1 MTKFK
6 KVTSDALHALI
17 TAMYKADCSG
27 KNLYEAHTLRK
38 LRRML
43 SLARSHNK
51 LAEAGCNGE
60 LTKAQVTKQGQ
71 IELELSEYAREF
83 SLRAQFTG
91 DPRGFTVKLHTES
104 QNMYNTMGGSESGY
118 GI

>member
-6 KVTSDALHALI
+6 KVNSEGLCALI
-17 TAMYKADCSG
+17 TAMYKADCTD
-27 KNLYEAHTLRK
+27 KNLYETQNLRK
-38 LRRML
+38 LCRML

-60 LTKAQVTKQGQ
+60 LTKAQVTKRDR
-71 IELELSEYAREF
+71 IEAEMNECALEF